1 MIEDFEYTTTLNGAV
16 VSVWFDVSWDDGDA
30 TPNFKGVFFECQD
43 VTPILSKEQIAELE
57 MEGEK
62 GFWES
67 GWESANGY

>member
-1 MIEDFEYTTTLNGAV
+1 MIDEFEYTTTLNGAV
-16 VSVWFDVSWDDGDA
+16 VSVWFDVSWDEGNA
-30 TPNFKGVFFECQD
+30 IPSFNGVFYECQD
-43 VTPILSKEQIAELE
+43 ITPVLSKEQIAELE